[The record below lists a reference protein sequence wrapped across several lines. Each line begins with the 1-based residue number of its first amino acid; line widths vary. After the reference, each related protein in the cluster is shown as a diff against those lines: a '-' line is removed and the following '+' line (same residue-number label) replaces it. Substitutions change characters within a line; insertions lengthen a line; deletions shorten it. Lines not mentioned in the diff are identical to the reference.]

1 MINSLDFLK
10 LKEQIS
16 KSRLSNDFEKSLMQ
30 SILNYNASNFIRYNG
45 FKENIGV
52 NMTYKQE
59 DIVEK
64 LFEKYKDDSIDG
76 DLYDKYTRLFEEKGV
91 ELNSFD
97 KRHLETFKGII
108 NESENFKKWVSEIL
122 PAIIGG
128 YP

>member
-16 KSRLSNDFEKSLMQ
+16 KSRLSNDFEKSLMH

-59 DIVEK
+59 DIIEK
-64 LFEKYKDDSIDG
+64 LFKKYKDDSIEG
-76 DLYDKYTRLFEEKGV
+76 DIYERYTKLFLEKGI

-108 NESENFKKWVSEIL
+108 NESENFKKWVSEII
-122 PAIIGG
+122 PTI
-128 YP
+128 

>member
-16 KSRLSNDFEKSLMQ
+16 KSRFSNDFEKSLMQ

-64 LFEKYKDDSIDG
+64 LFSKYKDDSIDG
-76 DLYDKYTRLFEEKGV
+76 DIFDKYTRLFEEKGI

-122 PAIIGG
+122 TVI
-128 YP
+128 

>member
-10 LKEQIS
+10 LKERIS
-16 KSRLSNDFEKSLMQ
+16 KSRLSNDFEKSIVQ

-59 DIVEK
+59 DIIEK
-64 LFEKYKDDSIDG
+64 LFEKYKDDSVDG
-76 DLYDKYTRLFEEKGV
+76 DIYERYTKIFLEKGI

-97 KRHLETFKGII
+97 KRHLETFKGITK
-108 NESENFKKWVSEIL
+108 ESENFKKWVSEII
-122 PAIIGG
+122 PTI
-128 YP
+128 

>member
-59 DIVEK
+59 DIIEK

-76 DLYDKYTRLFEEKGV
+76 DIYERYTKLFLEKGI

-122 PAIIGG
+122 PTI
-128 YP
+128 

>member
-10 LKEQIS
+10 LKERIS
-16 KSRLSNDFEKSLMQ
+16 KSRLSNDFEKSIVQ

-59 DIVEK
+59 DIIEK

-76 DLYDKYTRLFEEKGV
+76 DIYERYTKIFLEKGIR
-91 ELNSFD
+91 LNSFD

-108 NESENFKKWVSEIL
+108 TESENFKKWVSEIL
-122 PAIIGG
+122 PQT
-128 YP
+128 